1 MSQSAIEKPP
11 LPRAEDP
18 YRLQRERCR
27 SVLIKSPSTRLTPA
41 RAKRVLTAA
50 KGRSLEAGMIEQN
63 RQAARAEA
71 AADRRVDRRFRKWLR
86 NLHRRD
92 RNWGIRVRT
101 PKSQRIPMAPKQDK
115 PDRRNTRSLRAYRR
129 PIIDKLGRRGIVLNF
144 EYDGAARNAVGV
156 FRRRVEYPFQ
166 SDGVKRDVSGS
177 PVFVSSMGKT
187 PLEIC
192 EAADALEGVMRA
204 ERANAKICV
213 NATLQLPH
221 DASLEQQVEI
231 VRTFCSEVCGTHD
244 LPFVAVLHK
253 ADPAGDQ
260 RNDHAHITFAFR
272 QMIRIGDHRWAIGAD
287 LRTDLDSP
295 DQFFEYRKIAAE
307 VMTKVMRKAGH
318 NRVYTHLSN
327 ADRGLAIIP
336 QKKLTKA
343 QSNQARRGIYVGA
356 NEFNAREV
364 ARGEQEL
371 ATLASSQTLPVQAK
385 RVAAAPILR
394 IDPPQ
399 RIHPA
404 TTSLIS
410 KPRMRAII
418 PPSARHQALKA
429 GSSKARTIVP
439 QTKSAGLPALNPPLV
454 RSPSPALERQPSLS
468 PRPRIL
474 LPLPTPKDRP
484 RIPLVSPLTTRK
496 EKKPVAAVGPA
507 TERGPL
513 EVPATDRG
521 CPLNNPLP
529 QPRSWLPITGGWAAG
544 PPHLQTPLL
553 RRAAP
558 FAAAIAAAP
567 RAAAIKPLPVSIR
580 QHPRGLLARLRYAP
594 SLKIPAGKFTAP
606 LLPADSPRAAARVAL
621 LPSGRVT
628 APPVV
633 RAPLRPSP
641 IPTRR
646 SLRPVLSIL
655 RPAAIKMLDAPPV
668 SSWRSRAMPLLKR
681 RISRSVPTLRPA
693 AAVRAPIAMIA
704 TGKSTHLSRFR
715 NRLRH
720 GVYLKPTTSTKLAAV
735 LRPQDG
741 RSRDRIA
748 QISFEPATM
757 TRILRLRRI
766 VSPMVVMKSPSRR
779 TALPAQSKPRCR
791 RLVQLPLPPARA
803 ARALGRAAPPKML
816 RSLRPRERAASTA
829 LFASELAEILAAR
842 DLLAQRPTVPGRPT
856 EGATANGPR
865 MSLPKENGTS
875 ISPASDGSIVDG
887 EELIDRIQKSRTY
900 LVERDSFVLPDDRAA
915 FSRAE
920 LQWLEAHQLDL
931 FRIQRDQQIEI
942 ERIVA
947 HVDQNIDAYRNER
960 LRVDEDF
967 IAAWNAFADAPAVK
981 KVVEKAAETE
991 SVRTPSAETL
1001 GALPACREEQHPRAE
1016 DLNGKS
1022 AEPGP
1027 EPTIQADLVP
1037 NRTAHAQA
1045 AAAASKGT
1053 GKE

>member
-166 SDGVKRDVSGS
+166 SEGVKRDASGS

-307 VMTKVMRKAGH
+307 VMTKVMRNAGH

-343 QSNQARRGIYVGA
+343 QSNQARRGLYVGA

-371 ATLASSQTLPVQAK
+371 ARLASSQTLPVQAK

-439 QTKSAGLPALNPPLV
+439 QTKSAVLLALNPPLV

-496 EKKPVAAVGPA
+496 EKKPVAAVGPV
-507 TERGPL
+507 TERASL

-544 PPHLQTPLL
+544 PQHLQTPLL

-693 AAVRAPIAMIA
+693 VAVRAPIAMIA

-766 VSPMVVMKSPSRR
+766 VSPMVVMKSPSRSR
-779 TALPAQSKPRCR
+779 TLLPQSKP
-791 RLVQLPLPPARA
+791 QLRGIAQQPLLPAKPARA
-803 ARALGRAAPPKML
+803 LAAVVKPKLLRA
-816 RSLRPRERAASTA
+816 LRPRVRAAITA
-829 LFASELAEILAAR
+829 LSSEQAEILTAR
-842 DLLAQRPTVPGRPT
+842 DLLAHRLTLPERAT
-856 EGATANGPR
+856 EAAAENASR
-865 MSLPKENGTS
+865 VSLPKENGTWV
-875 ISPASDGSIVDG
+875 PAASDGSIVDG
-887 EELIDRIQKSRTY
+887 EELIDRIEKSRIY

-920 LQWLEAHQLDL
+920 LQWLEAHQLDMC
-931 FRIQRDQQIEI
+931 RIQRDQQIEI
-942 ERIVA
+942 ERVVA
-947 HVDQNIDAYRNER
+947 HVDQNMDAFRNQT

-967 IAAWNAFADAPAVK
+967 EAAWNAFADAPAVK
-981 KVVEKAAETE
+981 KVVKKAAETE
-991 SVRTPSAETL
+991 TVPLPSADPP
-1001 GALPACREEQHPRAE
+1001 GATPPLLEEQHPPVE
-1016 DLNGKS
+1016 EQDGK
-1022 AEPGP
+1022 AARPVRGLTTE
-1027 EPTIQADLVP
+1027 ADLMP
-1037 NRTAHAQA
+1037 SSSSHAH
-1045 AAAASKGT
+1045 AAAASGRGI